1 MASINFE
8 EKIAKSIENI
18 NTVAVNNKIP
28 AWHKPIMESIKT
40 FAEDVT
46 SKFSELQKTVI
57 DLEGRLGVQKSV
69 TDALA
74 LDRERI
80 SKEIRVME
88 VALEDQRQYTRRNMI
103 LVHGVQETAGRE
115 DTDDTVLNIF
125 NKDMEVQIQKSDI
138 NRSHR
143 LGRRYDNGDQA
154 KSRPI
159 IVSFTSYRNRK
170 LIFDNKKN
178 LKGKK
183 TVITESLS
191 KERYALLKKC
201 KETYGPRNCW
211 TYDGRIYYVPVEGG
225 NKFCVTNEDDLAER
239 RL

>member
-1 MASINFE
+1 
-8 EKIAKSIENI
+8 
-18 NTVAVNNKIP
+18 
-28 AWHKPIMESIKT
+28 
-40 FAEDVT
+40 
-46 SKFSELQKTVI
+46 
-57 DLEGRLGVQKSV
+57 
-69 TDALA
+69 
-74 LDRERI
+74 
-80 SKEIRVME
+80 ME
-88 VALEDQRQYTRRNMI
+88 VALEDQRQYIRRNMI
-103 LVHGVQETAGRE
+103 LVHGVQETVGRE
-115 DTDDTVLNIF
+115 DTDHTVMNIF
-125 NKDMEVQIQKSDI
+125 NNDMEVQIQKSDI

-143 LGRRYDNGDQA
+143 LGRRYDNGDQV

-211 TYDGRIYYVPVEGG
+211 TYDGRIYCVPVEGG